1 MSILRLAP
9 ALLVA
14 LILHAV
20 AAPAPAT
27 AQGAAVAI
35 ADRQITI
42 GFGAAVT
49 STDPHYHNLSTN
61 TMVARHFFE
70 SLVAQDAQLRL
81 KPGLAVSWKP
91 LDDTTWEFKLRQG
104 VSFHDG
110 SPFEAKDVVATF
122 GRAPNVP
129 NSPSSFAISLGS
141 VKGTRVIDPHTIHIL
156 TEKPAPLLPNDL
168 ANILIISEKAAG
180 ASTAD
185 FNAGKAMIGTGPYKF
200 VDFVP
205 GERITMVRND
215 AYWGDKPAWRRVTF
229 RIITNAAAR
238 VAGLRAGELQMIDA
252 VPTADIAAL
261 KRNPELRL
269 SSAVSNRVI
278 YLHVDQWRD
287 PTPFASD
294 KAGQPLAKNPLK
306 DLRVRQALSK
316 AINRQSIV
324 ERVMDGQAIPAGQ
337 LLADGFFGISPNLK
351 VERYDPEGAKQ
362 LLAAAGYP
370 AGFRLTV
377 HGPNDRY
384 INDAK
389 VLQAVAQM
397 FSRVGVD
404 TQVEVMPWATYI
416 SRASKPELS
425 LFLVGW
431 GADTGETSSPLRSLL
446 ATYDREKGLGQGNR
460 GRYSNPK
467 LDALLDQALATVD
480 DGAREKL
487 LGQASEIAIRG
498 LGIIPLHYEV
508 STWATR
514 KGFRY
519 EGMAN
524 QYTLAMNLV
533 PAP

>member
-1 MSILRLAP
+1 MSSIMRFAP
-9 ALLVA
+9 ALLA
-14 LILHAV
+14 GLILH
-20 AAPAPAT
+20 
-27 AQGAAVAI
+27 GASVLA
-35 ADRQITI
+35 ADREISI

-61 TMVARHFFE
+61 TMIARHFFE
-70 SLVAQDAQLRL
+70 SLVAQDEQLRL
-81 KPGLAVSWKP
+81 KPGLAVSWRP

-104 VSFHDG
+104 VKFHDG
-110 SPFEAKDVVATF
+110 STFDAKDVVATF
-122 GRAPNVP
+122 KRAPNVP
-129 NSPSSFAISLGS
+129 NSPSSFAISLTS
-141 VKGTRVIDPHTIHIL
+141 VKSTKVIDPYTIHIL

-168 ANILIISEKAAG
+168 ANIIIVPEKDVDAT
-180 ASTAD
+180 TAD
-185 FNAGKAMIGTGPYKF
+185 FNSGKAMIGTGPFKF

-215 AYWGDKPAWRRVTF
+215 GYWGEKPAWSKVTF

-238 VAGLRAGELQMIDA
+238 VAALRSGELQMIDN

-261 KRNPELRL
+261 KKNPEVRL
-269 SSAVSNRVI
+269 SSATSNRVI
-278 YLHVDQWRD
+278 YLHMDEWRE
-287 PTPFASD
+287 PTPFVTD
-294 KAGQPLAKNPLK
+294 KAGKPLAKNPLK

-324 ERVMDGQAIPAGQ
+324 ERVMEGQGIPAGQ
-337 LLADGFFGISPNLK
+337 LLPDGFFGVSPNLK
-351 VERYDPEGAKQ
+351 VERFDPDGAKK

-370 AGFRLTV
+370 QGFRLTV

-397 FSRVGVD
+397 FSRIGVE
-404 TQVEVMPWATYI
+404 TQVETMPWATYA
-416 SRASKPELS
+416 SRASKPEFS

-460 GRYSNPK
+460 GRFSNPK
-467 LDALLDQALATVD
+467 MDALLDQAMATVD
-480 DGAREKL
+480 DHARERL
-487 LGQASEIAIRG
+487 LWQACEVAIG
-498 LGIIPLHYEV
+498 NLGIIPLHYEV

-514 KGFRY
+514 KGFAY
-519 EGMAN
+519 TGMAN
-524 QYTLAMNLV
+524 QNTLAMNLK
-533 PAP
+533 PAS